1 VRLPPQP
8 PQQVGSGT
16 PEPPRNGPVGSDLLP
31 NGVRV
36 VWEFEAGKLTRD
48 VALIVPQ
55 DGE

>member
-1 VRLPPQP
+1 VRRAPQPAQPPQP
-8 PQQVGSGT
+8 GAPPT
-16 PEPPRNGPVGSDLLP
+16 PDRNAGSDLLP

-55 DGE
+55 DVE